1 MAFVQSNYGFTPG
14 VDTLKG
20 LKSFLSQD
28 ANYWLWR
35 SGGGEMATFAGQD
48 REEVRAYIQNVLKLD
63 HVQTPMQLVKAFAEA
78 FKKAPTAT
86 DKAATAGRGAD
97 AAILQPLRAF
107 SSALEAATR
116 LGEFRLALD
125 KEGYHRTGDPGKQEE
140 ALMRAVIASRDVSI
154 DFQRGGWW
162 SRRHTQRSVF
172 FNPALQGSLRLAET
186 AKAHPIRTARRV
198 AITSLAPALLSVVL
212 RGLFDR
218 DEEWAELDP
227 GVRAT
232 YWHFPAPWGWLR
244 VPKAYDIDD
253 LVGTPMEATL
263 AAIAQQDPAILKELV
278 PGGYDG
284 AVRWLLQRVVPSAF
298 VPMIEYA
305 ANYKFFTDRPIVP
318 ESRRKVDLELQS
330 SRYTSEF
337 ARRVAPKIGMAPD
350 ALDHLFYGYVGGMGR
365 LSTTFV
371 ADPLIAAMDAA
382 TGRTGPPK
390 PSRGIEGVPVLG
402 VFVRHGGAGLQA
414 KSLAD
419 LYDELE
425 KWDGKMQ
432 SRREYRQA
440 GNASKVSDVDAWIT
454 THGGEKRYRALQKA
468 REGMSAERATLNKVF
483 RAPASVLTADD
494 KAILLDAIEARMGNA
509 ARVAMGRQPL
519 GVVTATPDPLVAS
532 LEKKLADWKPEAGI
546 KKTPWTP

>member
-1 MAFVQSNYGFTPG
+1 
-14 VDTLKG
+14 
-20 LKSFLSQD
+20 
-28 ANYWLWR
+28 
-35 SGGGEMATFAGQD
+35 
-48 REEVRAYIQNVLKLD
+48 
-63 HVQTPMQLVKAFAEA
+63 
-78 FKKAPTAT
+78 
-86 DKAATAGRGAD
+86 
-97 AAILQPLRAF
+97 
-107 SSALEAATR
+107 
-116 LGEFRLALD
+116 
-125 KEGYHRTGDPGKQEE
+125 
-140 ALMRAVIASRDVSI
+140 
-154 DFQRGGWW
+154 
-162 SRRHTQRSVF
+162 
-172 FNPALQGSLRLAET
+172 
-186 AKAHPIRTARRV
+186 
-198 AITSLAPALLSVVL
+198 
-212 RGLFDR
+212 
-218 DEEWAELDP
+218 
-227 GVRAT
+227 
-232 YWHFPAPWGWLR
+232 
-244 VPKAYDIDD
+244 
-253 LVGTPMEATL
+253 MEATL